1 VRVGGRGGKRESRD
15 AWKAHNSRA
24 AQKVMDLF
32 SKEITSIC
40 TIKNVGTG

>member
-1 VRVGGRGGKRESRD
+1 MGGGQRGQRGEQRHTGSVQEPG
-15 AWKAHNSRA
+15 